1 MKTCKN
7 CIYYDPFPKHP
18 WGGIWGT
25 CSHEDVNDYIAFRW
39 LPYEDYSD
47 DELIFNGNFGCRFF
61 KSKLEEGREGDK

>member
-1 MKTCKN
+1 MKICKN

-18 WGGIWGT
+18 WGGIWGI

-61 KSKLEEGREGDK
+61 KSKLEERKEG